1 MGYSCNMSLASVQA
15 PSRPPGDTPPDL
27 AALNAELHAL
37 PAEER
42 VAWALAR
49 YRGHIALSSSFGTQA
64 AVMLHMATS
73 QEPRIPVIVVDTGYF
88 FPETYQF
95 IDLLQKRLD
104 LNLMVYRNPISPAW
118 QEARHGKLWEAGV
131 EGIEKYNEMNKVEPL
146 NRALQE
152 LNIRAWLSGVRRQQ
166 SSTRQNLGVLAL
178 KDGRVKVHPIIDWTD
193 RDVFLYLKKH
203 QLPYHPLWD
212 QGYVSVGDTHTT
224 RQLAEGMTEEET
236 RFFGLKRE
244 CGIHENSVSDGKLPE
259 YSI

>member
-1 MGYSCNMSLASVQA
+1 MSSASVQA
-15 PSRPPGDTPPDL
+15 PSRSPGDASPDL

-37 PAEER
+37 SAEER

-73 QEPRIPVIVVDTGYF
+73 QAPEIPVIVVDTGYF

-104 LNLMVYRNPISPAW
+104 LNLKVYRNPLSPAW
-118 QEARHGKLWEAGV
+118 QEARHGKLWEGGV

-166 SSTRQNLGVLAL
+166 SSTRQNWGVLAL
-178 KDGRVKVHPIIDWTD
+178 KEGRVKVHPIIDWTD

-224 RQLAEGMTEEET
+224 RQLSAGMTEEET

-244 CGIHENSVSDGKLPE
+244 CGIHENSASDGKLPE